1 MAAVLLFWNANMAAV
16 TSCENA
22 LLVYKSDRGRKTQI
36 LEPFSKS
43 AHLIKVQQ
51 IRAVKNFS
59 YKGSIKVKTSKLTGR
74 LTIELSGV
82 FAEASLHLLQ
92 TEHFAKVEMLK
103 ILVLP

>member
-51 IRAVKNFS
+51 IRAVKNFL
-59 YKGSIKVKTSKLTGR
+59 YKGSIKIKVKTLKLTGR

-82 FAEASLHLLQ
+82 FAEASLRLPQ
-92 TEHFAKVEMLK
+92 T
-103 ILVLP
+103 